1 MTYSIQRLKVIAF
14 LFVVIG
20 ISSWFQFLW
29 TYWVEH
35 AIDFGLEMILLPAG
49 IGLFRRNEAW
59 RRISILLVA
68 IGGLIVVAVPVL
80 GYTISPV
87 MNVHVYGSD
96 LAANSLPA
104 IVFVIVY
111 VLLLLGSFAWVLF
124 ALRDDDVKLF
134 FSER

>member
-35 AIDFGLEMILLPAG
+35 TMKFGLEMILLPAG
-49 IGLFRRNEAW
+49 IGLFRRNEIW
-59 RRISILLVA
+59 RRLSIALVA
-68 IGGLIVVAVPVL
+68 VGSLIVVAVPIL
-80 GYTISPV
+80 GYTVSPV
-87 MNVHVYGSD
+87 MNVHVYGAD
-96 LAANSLPA
+96 LAPNSLPA

-111 VLLLLGSFAWVLF
+111 ILLLLGCFAWVLF
-124 ALRDDDVKLF
+124 ALRDDDVKRS
-134 FSER
+134 FSE